1 MGKKAVSLTLTTDN
15 LTWLKGRSV
24 AAGESMSELIDQIVS
39 AARAAGRIGPTRS
52 VAGTIDIDSSDPLL
66 EGADAAVHALFQ
78 ASLARPLMVAE
89 RRTAYRSGGK
99 GRRTRRG

>member
-39 AARAAGRIGPTRS
+39 AARRCRADRSHAVGRGHHR
-52 VAGTIDIDSSDPLL
+52 
-66 EGADAAVHALFQ
+66 
-78 ASLARPLMVAE
+78 
-89 RRTAYRSGGK
+89 YRL
-99 GRRTRRG
+99 R